1 MGAFATALQGIARP
15 YVPNWTATYEGINAL
30 RDLQAKNALAGIY
43 RQAIDPN
50 TGAFD
55 QSRFN
60 AMVGQSPEASWNA
73 GAAMQQSGQA
83 MAAQGVGA
91 QEQFN
96 AQQQRLT
103 ALSGLAT
110 PFMER
115 AEAGG
120 SVSMEELSGLVDQ
133 ARRANLIT
141 DGDVYQAKSLMTQP
155 GANPTD
161 ILRGWYFRNY
171 SALQQMSQAKGMGLP
186 YQLTPPEALAPRVVN
201 INGVPTTVPSGRLMG
216 VPGLGGVSATGLGG
230 TGFGGTAG
238 LNVAGKEAALAN
250 IMQRESGGRDVPN
263 AQYGEHAGGG
273 YYQIVPSTWA
283 EGKALAGIPANQ
295 YPVATGAPFAV
306 QHAVASALWDRYGE
320 TPWAASAGNASRFSG
335 FDAIQTARRN
345 AFATPAPY
353 QVASAGSAIP
363 PPPTAA
369 PGVRPAGGVQPG
381 WAYPAPGEPELYGVS
396 GKQYSEDLDRERT
409 FARRTFPLKNTI
421 ELLASHPDLA
431 TGPGQS
437 EWNSWMQALSAVG
450 IPLPSAWQNP
460 GYQGAWQELGKY
472 LADWQMQQPGAD
484 QTDLSRMQNA
494 ARNPTT
500 QMGRDAILTLAARAY
515 GVELF
520 QIAALQH
527 FRELH
532 PDNPDAYNAMYR
544 RETNQWM
551 RDQDLTAYAANL
563 LPLEVTQRYYKS
575 LDEVGKRRYDQS
587 LVYANKYFGVNL
599 PGIGGQGG

>member
-1 MGAFATALQGIARP
+1 MGAFATALQGISRP

-320 TPWAASAGNASRFSG
+320 TPWAASAGNASRFPG
-335 FDAIQTARRN
+335 FDAIQTARRT
-345 AFATPAPY
+345 AFAAPY
-353 QVASAGSAIP
+353 QVASAGAIP
-363 PPPTAA
+363 PPPTQAV

-396 GKQYSEDLDRERT
+396 GKQYSADLDREQSFPT
-409 FARRTFPLKNTI
+409 RTFPLRNAI
-421 ELLASHPDLA
+421 ELLATHPDLT

-437 EWNSWMQALSAVG
+437 EWNNWMQALDAMH
-450 IPLPSAWQNP
+450 IPLPSAWQNKD
-460 GYQGAWQELGKY
+460 YQGTWQELGKY
-472 LADWQMQQPGAD
+472 LAQWERSQPGAD

-494 ARNPTT
+494 AGQPNT
-500 QMGRDAILTLAARAY
+500 QQGRDAIMTLTARAY
-515 GVELF
+515 GLERF
-520 QIAALQH
+520 QLAALQY

-532 PDNPDAYNAMYR
+532 PDNPDAYNALYR
-544 RETNQWM
+544 RETTQWL
-551 RDQDLTAYAANL
+551 RDQDPTAYAADL
-563 LPLEVTQRYYKS
+563 LPPDVIRRYYGS
-575 LDEVGKRRYDQS
+575 LDAAGRAKFDQS
-587 LVYANKYFGVNL
+587 YVNAKKYFGVNL
-599 PGIGGQGG
+599 PVGGQGG